1 MEARRGNIWIG
12 KGGGG
17 VGERMRRPK
26 FLRFNFW
33 FVPLGHWASYTKIK
47 AAAEGFR
54 IDAN

>member
-1 MEARRGNIWIG
+1 MG

-17 VGERMRRPK
+17 RMRRPK